1 MVFGYCFAGMNDFSP
16 PHPERFAAAIARFDA
31 ENARDP
37 RTLAHDGSAQPL
49 EVVYSRWL
57 TGWVLRLQPDAS
69 EALRLAARCQH
80 LCRWEIPREAFPAT
94 RAGYLQWRQKLK
106 AFHADK
112 AAAILREV
120 GYDPE
125 LIERVRDLNL
135 KRHFPEDAEARV
147 LEDALCLLFLERQF
161 AELAQKTA
169 REKMIGALQKCW
181 AKMTPAAR
189 SLAGT
194 LAYGPLERQLL
205 TDALAGP
212 DVAN

>member
-1 MVFGYCFAGMNDFSP
+1 MNDFSP

-37 RTLAHDGSAQPL
+37 RKTTDAGAAQPL
-49 EVVYSRWL
+49 EVAYSRWL
-57 TGWVLRLQPDAS
+57 TGWVLRLRPDAS
-69 EALRLAARCQH
+69 EALRLAARSQH
-80 LCRWEIPREAFPAT
+80 LCRWEIPRESYPAT

-112 AAAILREV
+112 AAEILRAV
-120 GYDPE
+120 GYDQE
-125 LIERVRDLNL
+125 TVQRVHDLNL
-135 KRHFPEDAEARV
+135 KRHFPEDAEART

-161 AELAQKTA
+161 AELAQKTT

-194 LAYGPLERQLL
+194 IMYGPLERQLL
-205 TDALAGP
+205 TDALASP
-212 DVAN
+212 DAAG

>member
-1 MVFGYCFAGMNDFSP
+1 MNAFSP
-16 PHPERFAAAIARFDA
+16 PTPERFAAAIARFDA

-37 RTLAHDGSAQPL
+37 RKIITDEGTAQPL
-49 EVVYSRWL
+49 EVVYARRL
-57 TGWVLRLQPDAS
+57 TDWVLRLRPDAS
-69 EALRLAARCQH
+69 ETLRLAARSQH
-80 LCRWEIPREAFPAT
+80 LCRWEIPRESFPAT

-112 AAAILREV
+112 AAEILREL
-120 GYDPE
+120 GYAPE
-125 LIERVRDLNL
+125 LVERVRALNL
-135 KRHFPEDAEARV
+135 KRLFPEDAEARV

-161 AELAQKTA
+161 AELAQKTT

-189 SLAGT
+189 SLAQAMT
-194 LAYGPLERQLL
+194 YGSLERQLL

-212 DVAN
+212 GAAS